1 MAVVQTQIQKVSKWI
16 VNLRYED
23 IPQEVIHMAKLQ
35 LLDCVAAICAGSRS
49 SVGLKL
55 KDALQTSEE
64 GGSYTLLPFGEKWSL
79 DNVLYY
85 HAAMI
90 NALELDN
97 FVFMGHIGQSSI
109 PVPLALGE
117 TSNISGREL
126 LLALVASEEVG
137 GRFSANLVS
146 GPHQGHMRSFIHR
159 VAGATAVSKLS
170 GHDEKTT
177 ANALAIALSMPEF
190 PLYPACFSPDTKV
203 ICTSPPTVEGVKAS
217 FMAAKGIEG
226 PLDIIEN
233 PVGFFTY
240 FSYSDFVPDIWEY
253 LGATWTLYSLSTKNY
268 AACAYA
274 QGPVSCAVELKKAF
288 AFSADDIERIKIY
301 APVVSVIME
310 KFSVPH
316 YGSSVTP
323 VNTHFSAVRSVA
335 AALGYGELTGDF
347 YKAGNFEKTTGT
359 ISALSDK
366 SRLLHDWQ
374 MTIDLLKGMDAGLVN
389 PGKPGFLSLGS
400 SQKTFSRFNKAFGSR
415 PLVGWKDIYEIS
427 KVPWNDQMY
436 FFKRYARSLM
446 SFSDKW
452 KSDKNTDFA
461 FSHEGDLRKMVFNI
475 SGRVE
480 VTLKNGQKAESYC
493 KLPAGFSDDDERDT
507 VIRNKFMRETLPV
520 WGQQKAIK
528 VEKIIMNLDQLRSND
543 LMTAIRGSTS

>member
-1 MAVVQTQIQKVSKWI
+1 MAGAQTQIEKVSKWI

-23 IPQEVIHMAKLQ
+23 IPQEVIHLAKLQ
-35 LLDCVAAICAGSRS
+35 LLDCFAAICAGSRS
-49 SVGLKL
+49 TAGLKL
-55 KDALQTSEE
+55 KEALQETDE
-64 GGSYTLLPFGEKWSL
+64 GGSYTLLPSGEKWSL
-79 DNVLYY
+79 ENVLYY

-97 FVFMGHIGQSSI
+97 FVFMGHIGQSAI

-117 TSNISGREL
+117 KGNISGREL
-126 LLALVASEEVG
+126 LLALVASEEVA

-159 VAGATAVSKLS
+159 VGGATAASKLS
-170 GHDEKTT
+170 GHDGKTT

-203 ICTSPPTVEGVKAS
+203 ICTSPPSVEGVKAS

-274 QGPVSCAVELKKAF
+274 QGPVSCASDLKKEF
-288 AFSADDIERIKIY
+288 AFSAGDIGRVKIY
-301 APVVSVIME
+301 APIVSVIME

-316 YGSSVTP
+316 YGSTVTP
-323 VNTHFSAVRSVA
+323 VNTNFSAVRSVA
-335 AALGYGELTGDF
+335 AALEYGELTGDF
-347 YKAGNFEKTTGT
+347 FRAGNFEKRAGT
-359 ISALSDK
+359 ISTLAARTSLF
-366 SRLLHDWQ
+366 HDWQ

-400 SQKTFSRFNKAFGSR
+400 SQKTFSRFKKAFGSR
-415 PLVGWKDIYEIS
+415 PLVGWRDIFEIP
-427 KVPWNDQMY
+427 KVPWKDQKY
-436 FFKRYARSLM
+436 FLKRYARSLL
-446 SFSDKW
+446 SVSD
-452 KSDKNTDFA
+452 SRGPGKNKADG
-461 FSHEGDLRKMVFNI
+461 FSHEGDLRKMAFNI
-475 SGRVE
+475 SGRVV
-480 VTLKNGQKAESYC
+480 VTLKNGQKIESYC
-493 KLPAGFSDDDERDT
+493 KLPAGFSDDDNRET
-507 VIRNKFMRETLPV
+507 VIRNKFRRETLPV
-520 WGQQKAIK
+520 WGVQKAFKI
-528 VEKIIMNLDQLRSND
+528 EKIIMNLDQLRCND
-543 LMTAIRGSTS
+543 LMSVISGSTS

>member
-23 IPQEVIHMAKLQ
+23 IPQEVIHLAKLQ

-49 SVGLKL
+49 SVGLRL
-55 KDALQTSEE
+55 KEALQTSEE
-64 GGSYTLLPFGEKWSL
+64 GGSHTLLPSGEKWSL

-117 TSNISGREL
+117 TDNISGREL
-126 LLALVASEEVG
+126 LLALVASEEVA

-159 VAGATAVSKLS
+159 VAGATAASKLF

-190 PLYPACFSPDTKV
+190 PLYPACFSPDTK
-203 ICTSPPTVEGVKAS
+203 EGVKAS
-217 FMAAKGIEG
+217 FMASKGIEG
-226 PLDIIEN
+226 SLDIIEN

-240 FSYSDFVPDIWEY
+240 FSYSDFVPEIWEY

-274 QGPVSCAVELKKAF
+274 QGPVSCAVDLKKTYG
-288 AFSADDIERIKIY
+288 FSAGDIERIKIY

-335 AALGYGELTGDF
+335 AALEYGELTGDF
-347 YKAGNFEKTTGT
+347 YKAGNFEKRTNI
-359 ISALSDK
+359 ISTLSGK

-400 SQKTFSRFNKAFGSR
+400 SRKTFSRFKKAFGSR
-415 PLVGWKDIYEIS
+415 PLVGLKDIYEIP
-427 KVPWNDQMY
+427 KVPWQDQMY
-436 FFKRYARSLM
+436 FYKRYARSLM

-452 KSDKNTDFA
+452 KSDKNKESA

-480 VTLKNGQKAESYC
+480 VTLKNGQKVESYC
-493 KLPAGFSDDDERDT
+493 KLPAGFSDDNKRLI
-507 VIRNKFMRETLPV
+507 VIRNKFKRETVPV
-520 WGQQKAIK
+520 WGEGKSIK
-528 VEKIIMNLDQLRSND
+528 IEKTIMNLDQIRTND
-543 LMTAIRGSTS
+543 LMFVIKDSTY